1 MQTELPKSSPTDPG
15 NRLAARALPPVQRG
29 IVLGM
34 WMGLLWFGLMGLYPV
49 SIMDSGYWYLVFLG
63 AWIAQACLPAALAT
77 LAQQPWSL
85 CLPGA
90 LGWTTILMV
99 ATGWA
104 NSRSTNPAVTT
115 FVLGVPVIFLITL
128 APLTL
133 LHWFFR
139 WRIVVP
145 EEPRPADPRAAQFS
159 LRQLLLWMGAT
170 AVLLA
175 WAKCVLPDGKT
186 LQEEWDGAR
195 IGGTL
200 LIGAIVG
207 GIHLPILIPS
217 VGLVLARTNRIR
229 FALSALVGISLS
241 ILVLVGFL
249 SRHGPIRWRES
260 IVIFAWFESGFLGV
274 FVGTLLILRFCGY
287 RLLRRKEERRA
298 SASLTPTPAVERP
311 RIWKTPFPYLVTAIL
326 LIGLALSWPAW
337 KLERSRR
344 EIALAR
350 VWNALGVHATSNAG
364 EISTLSFQEDPTSVE
379 GLEKLQELRSAPAFE
394 TLYMGKLTDDQVH
407 YLRGLATLKGLD
419 LGHSRV
425 TDAGLAQLEG
435 LDRLQTLSLESTQ
448 ITDEGLKY
456 LQRFPNLEDV
466 SVLDTRITDA
476 GLAQLA
482 GLCKLQRLDLGGTTI
497 TDAGLVHL
505 RSLERLEDLS
515 LNGTKI
521 GDAGLVHLT
530 NLQRLRELRLID
542 TQITDAGLKH
552 LQSLKKLRFL
562 DALNTQ
568 LTDRGIAEF
577 KRALPACEVAP
588 VRISP

>member
-1 MQTELPKSSPTDPG
+1 
-15 NRLAARALPPVQRG
+15 
-29 IVLGM
+29 M

-49 SIMDSGYWYLVFLG
+49 SFMDSGYWYLVFFG
-63 AWIAQACLPAALAT
+63 AWFALACLPAAWAT
-77 LAQQPWSL
+77 LAPKPWSV

-90 LGWTTILMV
+90 LGWVAALMV
-99 ATGWA
+99 TAAWA
-104 NSRSTNPAVTT
+104 SFRSTNSAVMR
-115 FVLGVPVIFLITL
+115 FVLTVLAVFLTSLVPL
-128 APLTL
+128 AL
-133 LHWFFR
+133 LRWLFR
-139 WRIVVP
+139 WRIAVP

-186 LQEEWDGAR
+186 LQAAWNGNE
-195 IGGTL
+195 IGGML
-200 LIGAIVG
+200 LFGVIVG
-207 GIHLPILIPS
+207 GIHLPILLPS
-217 VGLVLARTNRIR
+217 IGLVLARTNRIW
-229 FALSALVGISLS
+229 FALSTFGGLGLAT
-241 ILVLVGFL
+241 LVLLYSTGG
-249 SRHGPIRWRES
+249 RRPIQWQKDS
-260 IVIFAWFESGFLGV
+260 VPIACLESGFLGV
-274 FVGTLLILRFCGY
+274 LFGTLLILRLCGY
-287 RLLRRKEERRA
+287 RLLRRKEEQPVA
-298 SASLTPTPAVERP
+298 GEVSPPAGERP

-337 KLERSRR
+337 KLERSRH
-344 EIALAR
+344 EIAMAR

-425 TDAGLAQLEG
+425 TDGGLAQLEG

-568 LTDRGIAEF
+568 VTDRGIAEF